1 MEKRVKH
8 KLFVQ
13 ILKNLLFFIKKQ
25 IVLILVIIMDF
36 VLMESVYVMMGL
48 KKILIVKQLKM
59 YLII

>member
-1 MEKRVKH
+1 MEKHDKH

-36 VLMESVYVMMGL
+36 VLMENVYVMMGL

-59 YLII
+59 FLII